1 MTNRSG
7 KFMTVSHAADTA
19 NTDDTFKDPTRK
31 IIPLIPEVPSA
42 NVNDTKVADKD
53 YMVMV
58 RRYFGQLW
66 WLWLVVILL
75 WLNKK

>member
-1 MTNRSG
+1 
-7 KFMTVSHAADTA
+7 MTVSHAADTA

-66 WLWLVVILL
+66 WLWVVVIFL